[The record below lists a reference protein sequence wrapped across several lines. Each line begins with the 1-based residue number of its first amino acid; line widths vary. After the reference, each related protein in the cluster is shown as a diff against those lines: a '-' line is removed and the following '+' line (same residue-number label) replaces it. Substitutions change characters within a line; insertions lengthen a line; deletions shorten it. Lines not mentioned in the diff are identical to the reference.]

1 MDSKRVLK
9 DRLAELDAS
18 GFPDR
23 VKNVLLDEI
32 NARAATALEEIVR
45 DLVTP
50 ASLAT
55 LFADGDMA
63 KPVKRRRRKQ
73 VIQEGDS
80 PFGQHVPGPEPGTVT
95 GSDSNG

>member
-1 MDSKRVLK
+1 VDSKRVLK
-9 DRLAELDAS
+9 NRLAELDAS

-32 NARAATALEEIVR
+32 NAKAATALEEIVR

-63 KPVKRRRRKQ
+63 RPVKRRRRKQ
-73 VIQEGDS
+73 VIQEGGS
-80 PFGQHVPGPEPGTVT
+80 PFGQPVPGPEPGTVT